1 MTSLAIAL
9 ADAAF
14 CGKCLPCHPY
24 GPWGHGLS
32 ESGTG
37 LALLQSTDTFNASC
51 QTGWHLHGGGMTGAA
66 AGITRPQR
74 AEGRGHLAAKVQDG
88 RTRIRELYQEGAAKI
103 RLPDTFDSSMEAV
116 IINTAGGLTGGD
128 RMNWSVSAGA
138 GTRIDVT
145 TQACEK
151 IYRASAGTA
160 EVTTQI
166 EVGLGA
172 RVDWLPQETILF
184 DRASLL
190 RRLDVDLDDSAE
202 FLAVEA
208 ILLGRKAMGE
218 TMETGLFRDRW
229 RIRRSGRLIHAEE
242 LRLSD
247 AVALLAAEQAV
258 LGGQVAFATVLYA
271 GPMSEAYLA
280 RVRPLVDGHM
290 GGASAWSDKIV
301 VRLAAADGFA
311 LRKILIPVISA
322 LRNGAPVPKVWN
334 L

>member
-1 MTSLAIAL
+1 LNENGGATERDDMTTV
-9 ADAAF
+9 AA
-14 CGKCLPCHPY
+14 
-24 GPWGHGLS
+24 S
-32 ESGTG
+32 
-37 LALLQSTDTFNASC
+37 
-51 QTGWHLHGGGMTGAA
+51 
-66 AGITRPQR
+66 TRPQR
-74 AEGRGHLAAKVQDG
+74 AEGRGHLAAKLFDG

-103 RLPDTFDSSMEAV
+103 RLPDTFDASMEAV

-128 RMNWSVSAGA
+128 RMDWSVDAGA

-151 IYRASAGTA
+151 IYKASAGTA
-160 EVTTQI
+160 EVTTSI
-166 EVGLGA
+166 KVGAQA

-184 DRASLL
+184 DRAALS
-190 RRLDVDLDDSAE
+190 RRLDVDLDEDSE

-208 ILLGRKAMGE
+208 VLLGRKAMGE
-218 TMETGLFRDRW
+218 TVETGLFRDRW

-247 AVALLAAEQAV
+247 GVAALAARQAV
-258 LGGQVAFATVLYA
+258 LGGQVAFATLLYA
-271 GPMSEAYLA
+271 GPLSEAYLGK
-280 RVRPLVDGHM
+280 VRPLVEGSM
-290 GGASAWSDKIV
+290 GGASAWDGKLV
-301 VRLAAADGFA
+301 VRLAAADGFS